1 MAIDVSTSPSG
12 LVEPIPRPLYAE
24 VHNIASLPRE
34 LWNSL
39 ISSSGT
45 SPGKTKQTLV
55 LFSDDRI
62 VELSTSANSEK
73 VMDLVTQPA
82 ALTDRLNEIKGR
94 LDLTI
99 TQMAELFGVTRK
111 SVYDWYEG
119 VEPRQIKTSRM
130 ETLIDVLIKA
140 SKDSIE
146 LDLKRLK
153 IVWNIP
159 IDGLS
164 FREVFNDDKLD
175 STSLK
180 SALFATLHELSPRM
194 VKSTSS
200 VHKTFAQIGSSH
212 LIDIDR
218 SADFS

>member
-1 MAIDVSTSPSG
+1 
-12 LVEPIPRPLYAE
+12 
-24 VHNIASLPRE
+24 
-34 LWNSL
+34 
-39 ISSSGT
+39 
-45 SPGKTKQTLV
+45 
-55 LFSDDRI
+55 
-62 VELSTSANSEK
+62 
-73 VMDLVTQPA
+73 MDLVTQPA